1 MQFTNTLTGKKEP
14 FILSDRPLLY
24 VCGITPYD
32 YAHIGHGRCNV
43 SFDIVVRL
51 FSFLGKPPVYC
62 RNFTDIDDKILHKA
76 EIEYGDQ
83 YRYPAIAQRY
93 IDRFHE
99 DMRML
104 NCTSPSYEPRVTE
117 NIGHI
122 IIFIEQL
129 IAQGHAYQAGNDVYF
144 SIETFPEYGKLS
156 KQNREELRAGA
167 RIDVS
172 EKKNSP
178 LDFVLWKG
186 NAEGKFWESPWG
198 YGRPGWHID
207 CSVLA
212 KVYLGEHIDIHGG
225 GLDLI
230 FPHHENEIAQ
240 SESLY
245 GTPFVRCW
253 MHCGFV
259 TSNKQKMSKSLGN
272 FFVLHELFEHFDPM
286 VVRYYFIMH
295 HYRSPLEFSFELLTV
310 AQKSYGRLVRLFA
323 DISDN
328 TTNVSQTSVLSER
341 ILSCVTDDLNTPAAL
356 GVIFENI
363 HDIADNMHERIA
375 IKHLVQTIF
384 GLTLQPLPVTHT
396 VMTDEIQKLL
406 EERRVARQNRD
417 WARADILRKELKE
430 YGIDVR
436 DEKL

>member
-1 MQFTNTLTGKKEP
+1 
-14 FILSDRPLLY
+14 
-24 VCGITPYD
+24 
-32 YAHIGHGRCNV
+32 
-43 SFDIVVRL
+43 
-51 FSFLGKPPVYC
+51 
-62 RNFTDIDDKILHKA
+62 
-76 EIEYGDQ
+76 
-83 YRYPAIAQRY
+83 
-93 IDRFHE
+93 
-99 DMRML
+99 
-104 NCTSPSYEPRVTE
+104 
-117 NIGHI
+117 
-122 IIFIEQL
+122 
-129 IAQGHAYQAGNDVYF
+129 
-144 SIETFPEYGKLS
+144 
-156 KQNREELRAGA
+156 
-167 RIDVS
+167 
-172 EKKNSP
+172 
-178 LDFVLWKG
+178 
-186 NAEGKFWESPWG
+186 
-198 YGRPGWHID
+198 
-207 CSVLA
+207 
-212 KVYLGEHIDIHGG
+212 
-225 GLDLI
+225 
-230 FPHHENEIAQ
+230 
-240 SESLY
+240 
-245 GTPFVRCW
+245 
-253 MHCGFV
+253 
-259 TSNKQKMSKSLGN
+259 
-272 FFVLHELFEHFDPM
+272 M